1 MPQHLTSLDDT
12 EVYFLVR
19 DTYKDKKIVVKQG
32 DRILLSKKALSLVPA
47 EMEKIKIKKE
57 LISDGEII
65 ISVE

>member
-12 EVYFLVR
+12 EVYFRVR